1 MLSKK
6 IKIEDIEKFL
16 SENPSFFIEHPQI
29 LQSLKFPS
37 LKKKNNLG
45 NKVVSFKDWL
55 INNLRFEKE
64 GLIENAKYNYLTQKK
79 IHQAVISII
88 NKNNLKEFLKYL
100 NIELPKLFHLE
111 IINIVCTKKELSS
124 KYNLIFLE
132 EKEVDKYYR
141 LNNHFIMDAVDNRNI
156 LYKNAE
162 KKIYSNAI
170 FSLNIKSLDF
180 FPLLIFA
187 STDKHFVSNRAY
199 DLILFLSKIIQ
210 FKLGKLFK

>member
-1 MLSKK
+1 MLGKK
-6 IKIEDIEKFL
+6 IKIKDIEKFL
-16 SENPSFFIEHPQI
+16 SENPNFFIEQPQI
-29 LQSLKFPS
+29 LEGLKFPS
-37 LKKKNNLG
+37 LKKNNGLE

-88 NKNNLKEFLKYL
+88 NTNDLKEFFNYL
-100 NIELPKLFHLE
+100 NNELPKLFHLE
-111 IINIVCTKKELSS
+111 IVNVVCTKKELSS

-132 EKEVDKYYR
+132 EKEVDKTYR
-141 LNNHFIMDAVDNRNI
+141 LNNHFIMDAVDDRSI
-156 LYKNAE
+156 LYKNIK

-170 FSLNIKSLDF
+170 FSLNIKSLKF

-187 STDKHFVSNRAY
+187 STDKHFISNRAY

-210 FKLGKLFK
+210 FKLSKLF

>member
-6 IKIEDIEKFL
+6 IKIEDIKKFL
-16 SENPSFFIEHPQI
+16 SENPSFFIENPNLLKD
-29 LQSLKFPS
+29 LQFPS
-37 LKKKNNLG
+37 LKKNSLG

-79 IHQAVISII
+79 IHQVVISII
-88 NKNNLKEFLKYL
+88 NKNDLKEFLNYL
-100 NIELPKLFHLE
+100 NNELPKLFHLE

-132 EKEVDKYYR
+132 KKEVNKYYR
-141 LNNHFIMDAVDNRNI
+141 LNNHFIMDAVDDTKI
-156 LYKNAE
+156 LYKNAK

-180 FPLLIFA
+180 FPLLIFG
-187 STDKHFVSNRAY
+187 SIDKHFVSNRAY
-199 DLILFLSKIIQ
+199 DLILFLSKIIK
-210 FKLGKLFK
+210 FKLEKLYK

>member
-6 IKIEDIEKFL
+6 IKIKDIEKFL

-37 LKKKNNLG
+37 LKKNNSIG

-88 NKNNLKEFLKYL
+88 KKNNLKEFLKYL

-132 EKEVDKYYR
+132 EKEVNKYYR
-141 LNNHFIMDAVDNRNI
+141 LNNHFIMDAVDDRKI
-156 LYKNAE
+156 LYKNVK

-210 FKLGKLFK
+210 FKLGKLF

>member
-6 IKIEDIEKFL
+6 IKIKDIEKFL

-29 LQSLKFPS
+29 LESLKFPS
-37 LKKKNNLG
+37 LKKNNSLG

-141 LNNHFIMDAVDNRNI
+141 LNNHFIMDAVDDRKI
-156 LYKNAE
+156 LYKNVK

-210 FKLGKLFK
+210 FKLGKLF

>member
-6 IKIEDIEKFL
+6 IKIKDIEKFL
-16 SENPSFFIEHPQI
+16 SENPNFFIEQPQI
-29 LQSLKFPS
+29 LEGLKFPS
-37 LKKKNNLG
+37 LKKNNGLE

-132 EKEVDKYYR
+132 EKEVNKYYR
-141 LNNHFIMDAVDNRNI
+141 LNNHFIMDAVDDRKI
-156 LYKNAE
+156 LYKNVK

-210 FKLGKLFK
+210 FKLGKLF

>member
-16 SENPSFFIEHPQI
+16 SENPSFFIEHPHI
-29 LQSLKFPS
+29 LQNLKFPS
-37 LKKKNNLG
+37 LKKDNSSG

-132 EKEVDKYYR
+132 QKEVDKYYR
-141 LNNHFIMDAVDNRNI
+141 LNNHFIMDAVDDRKI
-156 LYKNAE
+156 LYKNFKE
-162 KKIYSNAI
+162 KIYSNAI

-199 DLILFLSKIIQ
+199 DLILFLSKVIQ
-210 FKLGKLFK
+210 FKLGKIF

>member
-6 IKIEDIEKFL
+6 IKIKDIEKFL

-37 LKKKNNLG
+37 LKKNNSIG

-132 EKEVDKYYR
+132 EKEVNKYYR
-141 LNNHFIMDAVDNRNI
+141 LNNHFIMDAVDDQKI
-156 LYKNAE
+156 LYKNAK

-170 FSLNIKSLDF
+170 FSLDIKSLDF

-210 FKLGKLFK
+210 FKLGKLF

>member
-6 IKIEDIEKFL
+6 IKIKDIEKFL
-16 SENPSFFIEHPQI
+16 SENPNFFIEQPQI
-29 LQSLKFPS
+29 LEGLKFPS
-37 LKKKNNLG
+37 LKKNNGLE

-88 NKNNLKEFLKYL
+88 NTNDLKEFFNYL
-100 NIELPKLFHLE
+100 NNELPKLFHLE
-111 IINIVCTKKELSS
+111 IVNVVCTKKELSS

-132 EKEVDKYYR
+132 EKEVDKTYR
-141 LNNHFIMDAVDNRNI
+141 LNNHFIMDAVDDRSI
-156 LYKNAE
+156 LYKNIK

-170 FSLNIKSLDF
+170 FSLNIKSLKF

-210 FKLGKLFK
+210 FKLRKLY

>member
-6 IKIEDIEKFL
+6 IKIKDIEKFL
-16 SENPSFFIEHPQI
+16 SENPNFFIEHPQI

-37 LKKKNNLG
+37 LKKNNSLG

-141 LNNHFIMDAVDNRNI
+141 LNNHFIMDAVDDREI
-156 LYKNAE
+156 LYKNVK

-210 FKLGKLFK
+210 FKIGKLF

>member
-1 MLSKK
+1 MLGKK
-6 IKIEDIEKFL
+6 IKIKDIEKFL
-16 SENPSFFIEHPQI
+16 SENPNFFIEQPQI
-29 LQSLKFPS
+29 LEDLKFPA
-37 LKKKNNLG
+37 LKKNNGLE

-88 NKNNLKEFLKYL
+88 NTNDLKEFFNYL
-100 NIELPKLFHLE
+100 NNELPKLFHLE
-111 IINIVCTKKELSS
+111 TVNVVCTKKELSS

-132 EKEVDKYYR
+132 EKEVNKTYR
-141 LNNHFIMDAVDNRNI
+141 LNNHFIMDAVDDRSI
-156 LYKNAE
+156 LYKNIK

-170 FSLNIKSLDF
+170 FSLNIKSLKF

-187 STDKHFVSNRAY
+187 STDKHFISNRAY

-210 FKLGKLFK
+210 FKLSKLF

>member
-16 SENPSFFIEHPQI
+16 SENPSFFIEHPQV
-29 LQSLKFPS
+29 LESLKFPS
-37 LKKKNNLG
+37 LKNNSIG

-141 LNNHFIMDAVDNRNI
+141 LNNHFIMDAVDDQKI
-156 LYKNAE
+156 LYKNAK

-170 FSLNIKSLDF
+170 FSLDIKSLDF

-187 STDKHFVSNRAY
+187 STDEHFVSNRAY

-210 FKLGKLFK
+210 FKLGKLY

>member
-6 IKIEDIEKFL
+6 IKIKDVERFL
-16 SENPSFFIEHPQI
+16 SENPNFFIEQPQI
-29 LQSLKFPS
+29 LEGLKFPP
-37 LKKKNNLG
+37 LKKNGLG
-45 NKVVSFKDWL
+45 NKVISFKDWL

-88 NKNNLKEFLKYL
+88 NKNNLKEFFNYL
-100 NIELPKLFHLE
+100 NIELPQLFHLE
-111 IINIVCTKKELSS
+111 IINFVCTKKELSS

-132 EKEVDKYYR
+132 EKEIKKNYR
-141 LNNHFIMDAVDNRNI
+141 LNNHFIMDAVDNGTI
-156 LYKNAE
+156 LYKNTK

-170 FSLNIKSLDF
+170 FSLNIKSLQF

-199 DLILFLSKIIQ
+199 DLILFLSKMIQ
-210 FKLGKLFK
+210 FKLEKLYK

>member
-1 MLSKK
+1 MLGKK
-6 IKIEDIEKFL
+6 IKIKDIEKFL
-16 SENPSFFIEHPQI
+16 SENPNFFIEQPQI
-29 LQSLKFPS
+29 LEDLKFPS
-37 LKKKNNLG
+37 FKKNNGLE

-88 NKNNLKEFLKYL
+88 NTNDLKEFFNYL
-100 NIELPKLFHLE
+100 NNELPKLFHLE
-111 IINIVCTKKELSS
+111 IVNVVCTKKELSS

-132 EKEVDKYYR
+132 EKEVDKTYR
-141 LNNHFIMDAVDNRNI
+141 LNNHFIMDAVDDRSI
-156 LYKNAE
+156 LYKNIT

-170 FSLNIKSLDF
+170 FSLNIKSLKI

-210 FKLGKLFK
+210 FKLRKLY

>member
-6 IKIEDIEKFL
+6 IKIKDIEKFL
-16 SENPSFFIEHPQI
+16 SENPNFFIEQPQI
-29 LQSLKFPS
+29 LEDLKFPS
-37 LKKKNNLG
+37 FKKNNGLE

-88 NKNNLKEFLKYL
+88 NTNDLKEFFNYL
-100 NIELPKLFHLE
+100 NNELPKLFHLE
-111 IINIVCTKKELSS
+111 IVNVVCTKKELSS

-132 EKEVDKYYR
+132 EKEVNKTYR
-141 LNNHFIMDAVDNRNI
+141 LNNHFIMDAVDDRSI
-156 LYKNAE
+156 LYKNIT

-170 FSLNIKSLDF
+170 FSLNIKSLKI

-210 FKLGKLFK
+210 FKLRKLY

>member
-37 LKKKNNLG
+37 LKKKNSIG

-141 LNNHFIMDAVDNRNI
+141 LNNHFIMDAVDDRKI
-156 LYKNAE
+156 LYKNFKE
-162 KKIYSNAI
+162 KIYSNAI

-199 DLILFLSKIIQ
+199 DLILFLSKVIQ
-210 FKLGKLFK
+210 FKLGKIF

>member
-1 MLSKK
+1 MLGKK
-6 IKIEDIEKFL
+6 IKIKDIEKFL
-16 SENPSFFIEHPQI
+16 SENPNFFIEQPQI
-29 LQSLKFPS
+29 LEGLKFPS
-37 LKKKNNLG
+37 LKKNNGLE

-88 NKNNLKEFLKYL
+88 NTNDLKEFFNYL
-100 NIELPKLFHLE
+100 NNELPKLFHLE
-111 IINIVCTKKELSS
+111 IVNVVCTKKELSS

-132 EKEVDKYYR
+132 EKEVDKTYR
-141 LNNHFIMDAVDNRNI
+141 LNNHFIMDAVDDRSI
-156 LYKNAE
+156 LYKNIT

-170 FSLNIKSLDF
+170 FSLNIKSLKF

-210 FKLGKLFK
+210 FKLRKLY

>member
-1 MLSKK
+1 MLGKK

-16 SENPSFFIEHPQI
+16 SENPNFFVDQPQI
-29 LQSLKFPS
+29 LKGLNFPV
-37 LKKKNNLG
+37 LKKNNGLG

-64 GLIENAKYNYLTQKK
+64 GLIENAKHNYLTQKK
-79 IHQAVISII
+79 IHQAAISII
-88 NKNNLKEFLKYL
+88 NKNNLKEFFNYL

-111 IINIVCTKKELSS
+111 IVNVVCTKKEFSS
-124 KYNLIFLE
+124 KYNLIFVE
-132 EKEVDKYYR
+132 EKEVYENYR

-156 LYKNAE
+156 LYKNLK

-170 FSLNIKSLDF
+170 FSLNIDSLDF

-187 STDKHFVSNRAY
+187 SKDKHFVSNRAY

-210 FKLGKLFK
+210 FKLGKLL

>member
-29 LQSLKFPS
+29 LQGLKFPS
-37 LKKKNNLG
+37 LKKNNSLG

-124 KYNLIFLE
+124 RYNLIFLE
-132 EKEVDKYYR
+132 EKEVDKYYP
-141 LNNHFIMDAVDNRNI
+141 LNDHFIMDAVNDQSI
-156 LYKNAE
+156 LYKNIT

-170 FSLNIKSLDF
+170 FSLNIKSLKF

-187 STDKHFVSNRAY
+187 SNDKHFVSNKAY

-210 FKLGKLFK
+210 FKLEKLF

>member
-6 IKIEDIEKFL
+6 IKIKDIEKFL
-16 SENPSFFIEHPQI
+16 SENPNFFIEQPQI
-29 LQSLKFPS
+29 LEGLKFPS
-37 LKKKNNLG
+37 LKKNNALE

-88 NKNNLKEFLKYL
+88 NTNDLKQFFNYL
-100 NIELPKLFHLE
+100 NNELPKLFHLE
-111 IINIVCTKKELSS
+111 IVNVVCTKKELSL

-132 EKEVDKYYR
+132 EKEVDKTYR
-141 LNNHFIMDAVDNRNI
+141 LNNHFIMDAVDDRSI
-156 LYKNAE
+156 LYKNIT

-170 FSLNIKSLDF
+170 FSLNIKPLKF

-210 FKLGKLFK
+210 FKLRKLY

>member
-210 FKLGKLFK
+210 FKLGKFF

>member
-6 IKIEDIEKFL
+6 IKIKDIEKFL

-37 LKKKNNLG
+37 LKKNNSIG

-132 EKEVDKYYR
+132 QKEVDKYYR
-141 LNNHFIMDAVDNRNI
+141 LNNHFIMDAVDDQKI
-156 LYKNAE
+156 LYKNAK

-170 FSLNIKSLDF
+170 FSLDIKSLDF

-187 STDKHFVSNRAY
+187 STDEHFVSNRAY
-199 DLILFLSKIIQ
+199 DLILFLSKIVQ
-210 FKLGKLFK
+210 FKLGKLY

>member
-6 IKIEDIEKFL
+6 IKIKDIEKFL
-16 SENPSFFIEHPQI
+16 FENPNFFIEQPQV
-29 LQSLKFPS
+29 LEGLKFPS
-37 LKKKNNLG
+37 LKKKNSLE

-55 INNLRFEKE
+55 INNLRFEKK

-88 NKNNLKEFLKYL
+88 NTNDLKEFFNYL
-100 NIELPKLFHLE
+100 NYELPKLFHLE
-111 IINIVCTKKELSS
+111 IVNVVCTNKELSS

-132 EKEVDKYYR
+132 EKEVDKTYR
-141 LNNHFIMDAVDNRNI
+141 LNNHFIMDAVDDETV
-156 LYKNAE
+156 LYKNVK

-170 FSLNIKSLDF
+170 FSLNIKSLRF

-187 STDKHFVSNRAY
+187 STDKHFVSNKAH
-199 DLILFLSKIIQ
+199 DLILFLSKIIR
-210 FKLGKLFK
+210 FKLGKLY

>member
-6 IKIEDIEKFL
+6 IKIKDIEKFL
-16 SENPSFFIEHPQI
+16 SENPNFFIEQPQV
-29 LQSLKFPS
+29 LEGLKFPS
-37 LKKKNNLG
+37 LKKKNG
-45 NKVVSFKDWL
+45 FENKVVSFKDWL
-55 INNLRFEKE
+55 INNLRFEKQ

-79 IHQAVISII
+79 IHEAVISII
-88 NKNNLKEFLKYL
+88 NTNNLKEFFNYL
-100 NIELPKLFHLE
+100 NNELPNLFHLE
-111 IINIVCTKKELSS
+111 IVNVVCTKKELSS

-132 EKEVDKYYR
+132 QKEVDKTYR
-141 LNNHFIMDAVDNRNI
+141 LNNHFIMDAVDDETI
-156 LYKNAE
+156 LYKNIK

-170 FSLNIKSLDF
+170 FSLNIKSLNF

-210 FKLGKLFK
+210 FKLGKLY

>member
-29 LQSLKFPS
+29 LESLKFPS
-37 LKKKNNLG
+37 LKKNNSLG

-124 KYNLIFLE
+124 KYNLIYLE

-141 LNNHFIMDAVDNRNI
+141 LNNHFIMDAVDDGAV
-156 LYKNAE
+156 LYKNSK
-162 KKIYSNAI
+162 KKICSNAI
-170 FSLNIKSLDF
+170 FSINIESLNFL
-180 FPLLIFA
+180 PLLIFA
-187 STDKHFVSNRAY
+187 SADKHFVSNRAY

-210 FKLGKLFK
+210 FKLGKLLK

>member
-6 IKIEDIEKFL
+6 IKIKDVERFL
-16 SENPSFFIEHPQI
+16 SENPNFFIEQPQI
-29 LQSLKFPS
+29 LEGLKFPS
-37 LKKKNNLG
+37 LKKNGLG
-45 NKVVSFKDWL
+45 NKVISFKDWL

-88 NKNNLKEFLKYL
+88 NKNNLKEFFNYL
-100 NIELPKLFHLE
+100 NIELPQLFHLE
-111 IINIVCTKKELSS
+111 IINFVCTKKELSS

-132 EKEVDKYYR
+132 EKEIKKNYR
-141 LNNHFIMDAVDNRNI
+141 LNNHFRMDAVDNGTI
-156 LYKNAE
+156 LYKNTK

-170 FSLNIKSLDF
+170 FSLNIKSLHF

-199 DLILFLSKIIQ
+199 DLILFLSKMIQ
-210 FKLGKLFK
+210 FKLEKLYK

>member
-6 IKIEDIEKFL
+6 IKIKDIEKFL
-16 SENPSFFIEHPQI
+16 SENPNFFIEQPQI
-29 LQSLKFPS
+29 LEGLKFPS
-37 LKKKNNLG
+37 LKKNNGLE

-88 NKNNLKEFLKYL
+88 NTNDLKEFFNYL
-100 NIELPKLFHLE
+100 NNELPKLFHLE
-111 IINIVCTKKELSS
+111 TVNVVCTKKELSS

-132 EKEVDKYYR
+132 EKEVNKTYR
-141 LNNHFIMDAVDNRNI
+141 LNNHFIMDAVDDRSI
-156 LYKNAE
+156 LYKNIT

-170 FSLNIKSLDF
+170 FSLNIKSLKF

-187 STDKHFVSNRAY
+187 SNDKHFVSNKAY

-210 FKLGKLFK
+210 FKLSKLF